1 MMRMLSDFA
10 HDPGQDW
17 DVRVGGGITVC
28 SSDGKKTNN
37 MQITVVRSDPGVKGD
52 VKKVQGTATTSGM
65 NGEELTMGVSLRNGG
80 NLIPRVPSKDD
91 PFGQNGPAPNVAY
104 LQYGANAGATVTLDL
119 TITVQT
125 TNLLE
130 MKSENPVSKDG
141 VKIDVKCFEK
151 PSVRK

>member
-1 MMRMLSDFA
+1 
-10 HDPGQDW
+10 
-17 DVRVGGGITVC
+17 
-28 SSDGKKTNN
+28 
-37 MQITVVRSDPGVKGD
+37 
-52 VKKVQGTATTSGM
+52 
-65 NGEELTMGVSLRNGG
+65 
-80 NLIPRVPSKDD
+80 
-91 PFGQNGPAPNVAY
+91 VAY